1 MAEKTDIE
9 IIRIDTKEAVTNLS
23 ELKDYIKDLKETMNE
38 AKIGSDEFKQ
48 AQNELDKV
56 VVQQKQIMKGAA
68 NEFKAAEGSFNDL
81 NNQLRGLKEA

>member
-38 AKIGSDEFKQ
+38 AKIGSDEYKQ

-68 NEFKAAEGSFNDL
+68 NEFKAAEGLSL
-81 NNQLRGLKEA
+81 IHISEPTRR